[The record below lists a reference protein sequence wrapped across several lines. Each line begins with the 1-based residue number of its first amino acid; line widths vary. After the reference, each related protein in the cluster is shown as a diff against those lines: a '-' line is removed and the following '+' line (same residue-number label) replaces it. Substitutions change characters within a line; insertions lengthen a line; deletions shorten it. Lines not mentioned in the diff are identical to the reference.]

1 MPPSPFPFHFGWADY
16 GLDLP
21 NDTNDRYNFFETQSC
36 QFVLTMKN
44 VIRIQRFVLQMAL
57 KKYSISISKGA
68 NHFFSPPNIL
78 RRPFDIKSV

>member
-1 MPPSPFPFHFGWADY
+1 
-16 GLDLP
+16 
-21 NDTNDRYNFFETQSC
+21 
-36 QFVLTMKN
+36 MKN